1 MLFAELIPQEARDL
15 GSLGVS
21 GLMGV
26 GLFVFAGVIV
36 WLVRTW
42 RSDMEKMERRLSD
55 QQAKHDQEK
64 KEQRGEYMVGLREIS
79 DTVKAVGAEARANT
93 QALQALAMET
103 KANTTTILARL
114 DRLETHLPTG

>member
-1 MLFAELIPQEARDL
+1 MLFADLIPQEARDL
-15 GSLGVS
+15 GSLGATS
-21 GLMGV
+21 LMGV

-36 WLVRTW
+36 WVVRTW
-42 RSDMEKMERRLSD
+42 RSDVEKMEKRLSD
-55 QQAKHDQEK
+55 QQDKHDQEK
-64 KEQRGEYMVGLREIS
+64 KEQRTEYMLGLREIS

-114 DRLETHLPTG
+114 DRLETHVHGG